1 MVQLNEVAT
10 HVKSRIETVITR
22 IKSQEINDPSTDSSS
37 SPKATNPESLNH
49 QTARVVDA
57 VFNTLFGACNGA
69 SCNSTKDDCQ
79 LVSETFKKKN
89 ILTKEQ
95 RAQLQTLKTA
105 GSNLESRYA
114 QHYQDDHGRAA
125 RAVLMASEREEKEKM
140 SRRKHWQMMNRQAK
154 ADAMNTTIQE
164 RRNRRNL
171 GAMQVPQHQERMKV
185 NGNPLSL
192 AEVNQSFEER
202 SEGGI
207 SYNFDDGI
215 SALSAHTLEE
225 MARTETMLQRKSRA
239 EKEPQEQGFNVSIEK
254 KNASNPPSPVGTDES
269 SRSLDDGQDRHEYPL
284 DEIREIKALPQG
296 QKYPVQMARNQ
307 SNTDSF
313 LSNSMQTS
321 GSEYTE
327 TWKQRHDTR
336 HEQRF
341 WTQVGLE
348 NDNQTKESSQNHDNI
363 NESLIQR
370 KQRKKKRRPTIF
382 GRRKGKKYMECE
394 ESDDEEYD
402 I

>member
-10 HVKSRIETVITR
+10 QVKSRIETVITK
-22 IKSQEINDPSTDSSS
+22 IKSQEINDRSTSTSSSS

-57 VFNTLFGACNGA
+57 VFNTLFGACNGT
-69 SCNSTKDDCQ
+69 SCNNTKDDCQ

-89 ILTKEQ
+89 ILTREQ
-95 RAQLQTLKTA
+95 REQLQSFKTA

-114 QHYQDDHGRAA
+114 QHYQDDHGRVA
-125 RAVLMASEREEKEKM
+125 RAVLIASEREEKEKM

-154 ADAMNTTIQE
+154 ADAIHTTALE

-171 GAMQVPQHQERMKV
+171 GSTQVPQHQERMKV

-192 AEVNQSFEER
+192 AEVNQSFEEQ

-225 MARTETMLQRKSRA
+225 MARTETMLQRKNRA
-239 EKEPQEQGFNVSIEK
+239 EKEPQEQGFNISIEK
-254 KNASNPPSPVGTDES
+254 NNVSNPPSPTATDES
-269 SRSLDDGQDRHEYPL
+269 SSTLDDDEDAYHLHEM
-284 DEIREIKALPQG
+284 REMKPFPQG

-313 LSNSMQTS
+313 LSSSIQTS
-321 GSEYTE
+321 GSEFTD
-327 TWKQRHDTR
+327 TWKQKHDTG
-336 HEQRF
+336 HEPQF
-341 WTQVGLE
+341 WTQVGMDS
-348 NDNQTKESSQNHDNI
+348 DNQTRVS
-363 NESLIQR
+363 
-370 KQRKKKRRPTIF
+370 
-382 GRRKGKKYMECE
+382 
-394 ESDDEEYD
+394 
-402 I
+402 